1 MKYQSTK
8 KSIKKEGLVSLFQR
22 NKFLTLG
29 KAIDFMKHL
38 KVGDNAPDFNTEDQD
53 GNAIKLADFEGSKVI
68 LYFYP
73 KDNTP
78 GCTTQACNL
87 TDNYDMLLKNGYK
100 VLGVSAD
107 SAKSHKKFIDKYS
120 LPFPLLMDEE
130 KKIIQDYGVW
140 GEKKFMG
147 KIYDGIHRTTFVIDE
162 KGVIAD
168 VIEKVKTKDHT
179 AQIIG

>member
-1 MKYQSTK
+1 
-8 KSIKKEGLVSLFQR
+8 
-22 NKFLTLG
+22 
-29 KAIDFMKHL
+29 MKHL
-38 KVGDNAPDFNTEDQD
+38 KVGDKAPDFNTEDQD
-53 GNAIKLADFEGSKVI
+53 GNAIKLADFEGSKLI

-87 TDNYDMLLKNGYK
+87 TDNYEMLLNNGYK
-100 VLGVSAD
+100 VLGVSPD

-147 KIYDGIHRTTFVIDE
+147 KVYDGIHRTTFVIDE

-168 VIEKVKTKDHT
+168 IIEKVKTKDHT
-179 AQIIG
+179 AQIVG